1 MVQSPSESY
10 NVFGGQV
17 FVKSHITAMT
27 TERISPHFLADYLV
41 SYTSAYRSEYSRLVA
56 AGVVPDI
63 VSTPF
68 SSGRRVEA
76 LLATD
81 GVIVPQTSNG
91 PASQWEIA
99 GGPAFLIDT
108 EPTTTPKYVF
118 ELLKASGLV
127 GKNIGI
133 YRIVKTGHVSEHWR
147 GILPKP
153 VTTVKVDNAEGFSA
167 VVKDFPMPVGE
178 LLARLTLG
186 FTTIIDIH
194 LETLAT
200 TIWRPVVIRHAGFVT
215 GDRKH
220 KRFYEYLAIHPHADR
235 AAWDERAV
243 WARASIDV
251 RRDIRSAIGQLANP
265 GSASIDFPTKD
276 FPDLFVDHEANFK
289 KRVTSFEGTIIQ
301 LEKLLD
307 DDTSQDESVYH
318 EHLRKNPELLDFYA
332 VRCVS
337 KPKWYYKGHSN
348 PLNKEYV
355 EPDFVLCYP
364 SKTYRLVE
372 LERPDHQFTTKKG
385 QPTAAAHT
393 PFFQLAEW
401 RSYISTHYDAIKD
414 EFPGISPNGPG
425 VVIISRTREQAFHKR
440 DVREYLSL
448 LSHQHHNIECW
459 TYDDVVTRARTVL
472 NRLASL

>member
-1 MVQSPSESY
+1 LS
-10 NVFGGQV
+10 NHTF
-17 FVKSHITAMT
+17 TAIT
-27 TERISPHFLADYLV
+27 TERIPPHFLAEYLV
-41 SYTSAYRSEYSRLVA
+41 SYTSAYRREYSRLVA
-56 AGVVPDI
+56 ADVVPDI
-63 VSTPF
+63 VRTPF
-68 SSGRRVEA
+68 SSGSQVEA

-81 GVIVPQTSNG
+81 GVIVSQASDG

-108 EPTTTPKYVF
+108 EPTATPSYVP
-118 ELLKASGLV
+118 ELLEASGLA

-133 YRIVKTGHVSEHWR
+133 YRVVKAGHVSEHWR

-153 VTTVKVDNAEGFSA
+153 AIVVVNDREGFSA
-167 VVKDFPMPVGE
+167 VVKDFQMPVGE

-186 FTTIIDIH
+186 FTTIIDLH
-194 LETLAT
+194 LDALAST
-200 TIWRPVVIRHAGFVT
+200 VWRPVVIRHAGFVT

-251 RRDIRSAIGQLANP
+251 RRDIRSAIGQIANS
-265 GSASIDFPTKD
+265 GSASIDFPTTD
-276 FPDLFVDHEANFK
+276 FPDLFVDQEANFQ
-289 KRVTSFEGTIIQ
+289 KRVANFQMTIDQ
-301 LEKLLD
+301 LDKLLD

-318 EHLRKNPELLDFYA
+318 ELLKKNPELLDFYA
-332 VRCVS
+332 VSCVS

-348 PLNKEYV
+348 PLNKMYV

-372 LERPDHQFTTKKG
+372 LERPDHQFATKKG

-393 PFFQLAEW
+393 PFFQLGEW
-401 RSYISTHYDAIKD
+401 RSYISTHYEAIKD

-425 VVIISRTREQAFHKR
+425 VVIISRAREQTFGHKR
-440 DVREYLSL
+440 DVHEYLSM

-459 TYDDVVTRARTVL
+459 TYDDVLTRARTVL

>member
-1 MVQSPSESY
+1 
-10 NVFGGQV
+10 
-17 FVKSHITAMT
+17 MT
-27 TERISPHFLADYLV
+27 TERTSSRFLADYLV
-41 SYTSAYRSEYSRLVA
+41 SYTSAYRREYSRLVA
-56 AGVVPDI
+56 VDVVPDI
-63 VSTPF
+63 VRTPF
-68 SSGRRVEA
+68 STGRRVEA

-81 GVIVPQTSNG
+81 GVIVSQASDG
-91 PASQWEIA
+91 PSSQWEIV

-108 EPTTTPKYVF
+108 EPTATPSYVP
-118 ELLKASGLV
+118 ELLESLGLA
-127 GKNIGI
+127 GKSIGI
-133 YRIVKTGHVSEHWR
+133 SRVVKAGHLAEHWR
-147 GILPKP
+147 GTLPKP
-153 VTTVKVDNAEGFSA
+153 TTVVVDYGEGFSV

-186 FTTIIDIH
+186 FTTIIDLH
-194 LETLAT
+194 LEALAST
-200 TIWRPVVIRHAGFVT
+200 VWRPVVIQHAGFVT

-220 KRFYEYLAIHPHADR
+220 KRFYEYLAMHPHADR

-265 GSASIDFPTKD
+265 DSASIDFPTTD
-276 FPDLFVDHEANFK
+276 FPDLFVDQEANFK
-289 KRVTSFEGTIIQ
+289 KRVANFEATIDR

-318 EHLRKNPELLDFYA
+318 ELLREYPELLDFYA
-332 VRCVS
+332 VSCVS

-348 PLNKEYV
+348 PLNKMYV

-372 LERPDHQFTTKKG
+372 LERPDHQFATKKG
-385 QPTAAAHT
+385 QPTAAAHA

-401 RSYISTHYDAIKD
+401 RRYISTHYEAIKD
-414 EFPGISPNGPG
+414 EFPGISPDSPG
-425 VVIISRTREQAFHKR
+425 VVIISRAREQVFGHNR
-440 DVREYLSL
+440 NVHEYLTM
-448 LSHQHHNIECW
+448 LSHQHLNIECW